1 MNKEKT
7 FGISHHDLFTG
18 EPIDINELVLK
29 VAQETGATQ
38 GSIVEAAPPPFC
50 LQKWFAKMAMKK
62 DTINTCN

>member
-29 VAQETGATQ
+29 VAQETGAPQ
-38 GSIVEAAPPPFC
+38 GSIVEAAPPFVC
-50 LQKWFAKMAMKK
+50 KNGHEKRHNKYLQLISMH
-62 DTINTCN
+62 